1 MTDMEKLR
9 ALLPHWIAHNG
20 EHAAEFERWA
30 EAAASAAR
38 GEAAELI
45 RLAARQMEQANVTLQ
60 RALDELGGPVSLE
73 THQHT
78 H

>member
-9 ALLPHWIAHNG
+9 ALLPHWIEHNQ
-20 EHAAEFERWA
+20 EHSAEFERWA
-30 EAAASAAR
+30 ETAASAAH

-45 RLAARQMEQANVTLQ
+45 RLAAQEMGQANVALQ
-60 RALDELGGPVSLE
+60 HALDELGGPVSLE
-73 THQHT
+73 AHHHT

>member
-9 ALLPHWIAHNG
+9 ALLPHWMEHNN

-30 EAAASAAR
+30 ETAASAAQ

-45 RLAARQMEQANVTLQ
+45 RRAAGQMAEAGLSLQ
-60 RALDELGGPVSLE
+60 RALDKLGGPVSLE
-73 THQHT
+73 HHPHT

>member
-1 MTDMEKLR
+1 MTDIEKLR
-9 ALLPHWIAHNG
+9 ALLPHWMEHNK

-30 EAAASAAR
+30 ETAASAAQ

-45 RLAARQMEQANVTLQ
+45 RLAARNMAQAGVALQ

-73 THQHT
+73 GHHHT

>member
-1 MTDMEKLR
+1 MTDIEKLR
-9 ALLPHWIAHNG
+9 ALLPHWIEHNE

-30 EAAASAAR
+30 EMAASAAH
-38 GEAAELI
+38 EKAAELI
-45 RLAARQMEQANVTLQ
+45 RSAARQMEQASATLQ

-73 THQHT
+73 AHQHT